1 VDKEDKRTH
10 IKTIQSLQRDI
21 NSLKEI
27 AEKHPKFAKTIE
39 TLRNSQDK
47 LCNSLI
53 KHGITAEEVYKI
65 IMENNDK
72 THAEE
77 IIQIYPCLKAFESCK
92 NSPYSV
98 TDE

>member
-1 VDKEDKRTH
+1 MDKEDKRTH

-27 AEKHPKFAKTIE
+27 AEKYPKLAKTIDI
-39 TLRNSQDK
+39 LRNSQDK
-47 LCNSLI
+47 LCNLLI
-53 KHGITAEEVYKI
+53 KHGITTEEVYKI

-77 IIQIYPCLKAFESCK
+77 IIQLYPCLNVFETCK
-92 NSPYSV
+92 NSPIR
-98 TDE
+98 